1 MIYTLLTSLNLIT
14 HIPPHST
21 LTMNL
26 LSMGIIIG
34 FRGFLK
40 LLVAQYG
47 IQGYDRKIQEFV
59 GIEIRYITQPGL
71 NKNFSGGWICWI

>member
-21 LTMNL
+21 PTMNL

-34 FRGFLK
+34 FQGVLK
-40 LLVAQYG
+40 FLVAQYG
-47 IQGYDRKIQEFV
+47 IQRHDRKIQEFV
-59 GIEIRYITQPGL
+59 GIEIRYITQPWF
-71 NKNFSGGWICWI
+71 NKAFSGG